1 MTKYIILTAGDSGGF
16 SYNCATYT
24 KASPIQSKKD
34 NCIGDFAKLF
44 IAKTGAPKRL
54 RFGQTVFKFVRSFGT
69 CRKTREIIGI

>member
-34 NCIGDFAKLF
+34 NCLGDLAKLF
-44 IAKTGAPKRL
+44 IAKTGAPKMRSI
-54 RFGQTVFKFVRSFGT
+54 FGEKAEQRN
-69 CRKTREIIGI
+69 E